1 MKRKRENTT
10 GIPDC
15 ELDAIAR
22 ALLTAI
28 QRIFEDE
35 KTKVEFQEWKANRRK
50 HRLESQSQDEKKENL

>member
-15 ELDAIAR
+15 ELDSLAR
-22 ALLTAI
+22 ALLPAI

-35 KTKVEFQEWKANRRK
+35 KTKIEFQEWKATRRE
-50 HRLESQSQDEKKENL
+50 RQLECRSQDEKKENL